1 MSFANLLFL
10 LTGVYIG
17 CIFTLLYFMYFSRD
31 IVGRPILAL
40 PNKSDKS
47 KYCKS
52 LLSLIFFPILA
63 LIYALFGNHKK
74 PRTRET

>member
-10 LTGVYIG
+10 FTGIYTG
-17 CIFTLLYFMYFSRD
+17 CILTLLYFMYFSHD

-63 LIYALFGNHKK
+63 LIYTLFGNHKK
-74 PRTRET
+74 SQTRET